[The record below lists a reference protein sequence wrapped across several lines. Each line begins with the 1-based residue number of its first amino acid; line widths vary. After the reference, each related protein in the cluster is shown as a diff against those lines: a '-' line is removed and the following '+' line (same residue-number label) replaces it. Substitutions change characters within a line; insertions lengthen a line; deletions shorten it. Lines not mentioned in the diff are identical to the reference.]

1 MNTSYVNTLLKLM
14 DDLRAALG
22 AEYDRLAPAL
32 QTLIDAYLAASDR
45 DAQAWAEAAVEDW
58 VAEHAPEVDRAVR
71 LQMVIDAAPTS
82 SSPGANDENLAE
94 WLQDVGESARRRAVE
109 GYAQILQSIASLFD
123 TGAHGIPKSMQAYES
138 SAKDIGEAEI
148 RESHPTDPNPPI
160 SESPIS
166 QSPISESPISQSP
179 LTTRYTDIACPRRVW
194 IGAERLAVV
203 VRLTMAPPTRSAALQ
218 QLRVHVDAPVQIR
231 LTAPAF
237 DLLNAADQSTPI
249 LPDADSPPV
258 VFDLKP
264 RVVGPTSL
272 VFDFRQA
279 GNPVGTAVAPIEITS
294 YEVVDAPESRGGA
307 ALRLPEGIDPPDLIL
322 TIQYDAT
329 GGAPR
334 LLMTLEETAAQRMT
348 TFEPTPL
355 RSDPEHAATALYG
368 DLTSL
373 AEQAADHADDAAFLA
388 ELNDAVQ
395 QIGFRLWKTLIPAG
409 LKELYQARAATW
421 KDKTLLV
428 VSDEPYIPWELVW
441 PYSQVTGECDDA
453 PWAVTLR
460 LLRWLRRDAVSTGYD
475 GPPAVIP
482 LRRLACVAPD
492 NTGLAHLVDERDF
505 LRNLLRALSLDD
517 VSPPAAGRRDV
528 LALLRKGGYDWLHI
542 VTHGAPPDAESPPGA
557 IELEDAHLL
566 PGDLIGP
573 QVEGYI
579 YRVRPGF
586 VLNICHGGRQTW
598 GLTQLDGWA
607 NVLLGAGAGLV
618 AAPRWAVTDRQALAF
633 AQSFYRHLL
642 GNMSVAQAV
651 YEARRAAFA
660 AGDPTWL
667 AYSVYAHPN
676 ATLAPAA
683 PASS

>member
-32 QTLIDAYLAASDR
+32 QTLIDAYLAASNR
-45 DAQAWAEAAVEDW
+45 DAQAWAEADVEDW

-82 SSPGANDENLAE
+82 SAPGANDENLAE

-138 SAKDIGEAEI
+138 SAEDIVGAEI
-148 RESHPTDPNPPI
+148 RESRPTDSNPPI

-166 QSPISESPISQSP
+166 QSPI
-179 LTTRYTDIACPRRVW
+179 TTRYTDIACPRRVW

-203 VRLTMAPPTRSAALQ
+203 VRLTVAPPTRSAALQ
-218 QLRVHVDAPVQIR
+218 AFSVRVDAPVQIR

-307 ALRLPEGIDPPDLIL
+307 ALQLPTGIDPPDLIL
-322 TIQYDAT
+322 TIHYDTT
-329 GGAPR
+329 GAAPR
-334 LLMTLEETAAQRMT
+334 LLMTLEETAAARVA
-348 TFEPTPL
+348 TFDPVPL
-355 RSDPEHAATALYG
+355 RSDPAQVAAALYR
-368 DLTSL
+368 DLSER
-373 AEQAADHADDAAFLA
+373 AEVAGNLTDDAAFLA
-388 ELNDAVQ
+388 ECNEEVQ
-395 QIGFRLWKTLIPAG
+395 QIGFRLWRDLIPAG
-409 LKELYQARAATW
+409 LKDLYLAQPTAWA
-421 KDKTLLV
+421 DKTLLV
-428 VSDEPYIPWELVW
+428 VSDEPHIPWELVW
-441 PYSQVTGECDDA
+441 PYSPASGQADAA

-460 LLRWLRRDAVSTGYD
+460 LLRWLRRDAVSTGYA

-482 LRRLACVAPD
+482 LRRLACVAPAH
-492 NTGLAHLVDERDF
+492 TGLAHLMEERNF
-505 LRNLLRALSLDD
+505 LRDLLRALGLED
-517 VSPPAAGRRDV
+517 VSPPAAQRRAV
-528 LALLRKGGYDWLHI
+528 LGLLRQGGYDWLHI
-542 VTHGAPPDAESPPGA
+542 VAHGAPLDAESPPGA

-573 QVEGYI
+573 QAEGYI

-607 NVLLGAGAGLV
+607 NVLIGAGAGLV
-618 AAPRWAVTDRQALAF
+618 IAPRWAVTDQRALAF
-633 AQSFYRHLL
+633 TQSFYRHLL
-642 GNMSVAQAV
+642 GNASVAQAV
-651 YEARRAAFA
+651 YEARRAACA

-667 AYSVYAHPN
+667 AYSVYAHPQ
-676 ATLAPAA
+676 ARAGY
-683 PASS
+683 

>member
-1 MNTSYVNTLLKLM
+1 MNPSYVNALLKLM
-14 DDLRAALG
+14 GDLRAALG

-32 QTLIDAYLAASDR
+32 QVLIDAYFDAADR
-45 DAQAWAEAAVEDW
+45 DAAAWAEAEVESW
-58 VAEHAPEVDRAVR
+58 VAEHAPDVDRAVR
-71 LQMVIDAAPTS
+71 VQMVIDAAHPVASEDAAASILEWRTDSDEATS
-82 SSPGANDENLAE
+82 RSDSGLDRIML
-94 WLQDVGESARRRAVE
+94 
-109 GYAQILQSIASLFD
+109 SISSLFD
-123 TGAHGIPKSMQAYES
+123 RGEVGAPTGSQTTHAAAETGATPPETNES
-138 SAKDIGEAEI
+138 TPDLQS
-148 RESHPTDPNPPI
+148 PI

-166 QSPISESPISQSP
+166 QSPNLRSP

-194 IGAERLAVV
+194 VGAERLAVV
-203 VRLTMAPPTRSAALQ
+203 VRLTVAPPTRSAVLQ
-218 QLRVHVDAPVQIR
+218 PLSVRVDAPVQIR

-237 DLLNAADQSTPI
+237 DLLNAADQATPV

-294 YEVVDAPESRGGA
+294 YEVVDAAESRGGA
-307 ALRLPEGIDPPDLIL
+307 ALQLPAGIDPPDLIL

-334 LLMTLEETAAQRMT
+334 LLMTLEETATARVT
-348 TFEPTPL
+348 TFAPVSL
-355 RSDPEHAATALYG
+355 RSDPEEATAALYD
-368 DLTSL
+368 DLTTL

-395 QIGFRLWKTLIPAG
+395 QIGFKLWRQLIPAG
-409 LKELYQARAATW
+409 LKDLYLAQQAAWA
-421 KDKTLLV
+421 DKTLLV
-428 VSDEPYIPWELVW
+428 VSDEPHIPWELVW
-441 PYSQVTGECDDA
+441 PYSPATGRADEA

-460 LLRWLRRDAVSTGYD
+460 LLRWLRRDAVSTGYA

-492 NTGLAHLVDERDF
+492 RTGLAHLADERDF
-505 LRNLLRALSLDD
+505 LRDLLRALALED
-517 VSPPAAGRRDV
+517 VSPAAAQRRAV
-528 LALLRKGGYDWLHI
+528 LALLRRGGYDWLHVI
-542 VTHGAPPDAESPPGA
+542 AHGAPPGDDAPAGA
-557 IELEDAHLL
+557 IELEDALLL
-566 PGDLIGP
+566 PDDLIGP
-573 QVEGYI
+573 QAESYI
-579 YRVRPGF
+579 HQVRPGF
-586 VLNICHGGRQTW
+586 VLNICHGGRQRW

-607 NVLLGAGAGLV
+607 NVLIGAGAGLV
-618 AAPRWAVTDRQALAF
+618 AAPRWSVTDRQALAF

-642 GNMSVAQAV
+642 GNAPVAHAV

-667 AYSVYAHPN
+667 AYSVYAHPS
-676 ATLAPAA
+676 ARVGH
-683 PASS
+683 

>member
-1 MNTSYVNTLLKLM
+1 MNSSYVTALLKLM

-32 QTLIDAYLAASDR
+32 QTLLDAYSAASDR
-45 DAQAWAEAAVEDW
+45 DAEAWAEVAIETW
-58 VAEHAPEVDRAVR
+58 VAEHAPDVDRAVR
-71 LQMVIDAAPTS
+71 VQMVIDTAGAAPQS
-82 SSPGANDENLAE
+82 GAAAE
-94 WLQDVGESARRRAVE
+94 QMPAWLQDISELSSRTDRPIG
-109 GYAQILQSIASLFD
+109 QIMQSIAASFD
-123 TGAHGIPKSMQAYES
+123 TGGA
-138 SAKDIGEAEI
+138 
-148 RESHPTDPNPPI
+148 NPPI
-160 SESPIS
+160 SNSPIS
-166 QSPISESPISQSP
+166 NLQSPNLQSP
-179 LTTRYTDIACPRRVW
+179 RVTRYTDIACPRRVW

-203 VRLTMAPPTRSAALQ
+203 VRLTVAPPTRSAALQ
-218 QLRVHVDAPVQIR
+218 QFSVRADAPVQIR

-237 DLLNAADQSTPI
+237 DLLNAADQATPI

-294 YEVVDAPESRGGA
+294 YEVVDAPERRGVA
-307 ALRLPEGIDPPDLIL
+307 ALQLPEGIDPPDLIL
-322 TIQYDAT
+322 TIQYDTT

-334 LLMTLEETAAQRMT
+334 LLMTLEETAAHRLS
-348 TFEPTPL
+348 TFDPVPL
-355 RSDPEHAATALYG
+355 RSDPEHAAAALYG
-368 DLTSL
+368 DLTNL
-373 AEQAADHADDAAFLA
+373 AEQAAYHADDAAFLA

-409 LKELYQARAATW
+409 LKELYQARVATW
-421 KDKTLLV
+421 ADKTLLV

-441 PYSQVTGECDDA
+441 PYSQATGECDDA

-460 LLRWLRRDAVSTGYD
+460 LLRWLRRDAVSTGYA

-492 NTGLAHLVDERDF
+492 HTGLAHLVEERDF
-505 LRNLLRALSLDD
+505 LRDLLHALALDD
-517 VSPPAAGRRDV
+517 VSPPAAGRRAV
-528 LALLRKGGYDWLHI
+528 LDLLRQGGYDWLHI
-542 VTHGAPPDAESPPGA
+542 VTHGAPPDAETPPGA

-566 PGDLIGP
+566 PGDLLGP

-586 VLNICHGGRQTW
+586 VLNICHGGRQRW

-607 NVLLGAGAGLV
+607 NVLIGAGAGLV

-642 GNMSVAQAV
+642 GNMPVAQAV
-651 YEARRAAFA
+651 HEARRAAFA

-667 AYSVYAHPN
+667 AYSVYAHPQ
-676 ATLAPAA
+676 AR
-683 PASS
+683 ASY